1 MILLTGATGL
11 AGLRFLE
18 LFLQTS
24 ERRIRALYRNEAHI
38 PVKWRGEPRI
48 QWIQGDITDIIF
60 LETLDWAQIDTVVHM
75 AGMVSFFRKDR
86 KKMWHTN
93 VEGTKNLVNM
103 ALKKGLQHLIYLSSV
118 VTLTMR
124 QQTPVA
130 EEDTFDPGK
139 EKSLSYYNR
148 TKYYAELEVY
158 RAMAE
163 GLSATILAPSFILDY
178 APDFRSTASYFR
190 LFTKGLCFYTSGKMG
205 FVSAEDVARLAWL
218 SVHNPKVVGQKIIVS
233 SENVSYKDLNAWI
246 TQALWGNKK
255 KLRAISRRALYGI
268 MLVMRLFSFF
278 TKSSLLLSFEM
289 IKFAFV
295 RVDYK
300 NDKSLK
306 YFEDFSYNPVRT
318 VVRTVC
324 ACYNSQK
331 KI

>member
-1 MILLTGATGL
+1 MILLVGATGL
-11 AGLRFLE
+11 VGLRFLE
-18 LFLQTS
+18 VFLSTG
-24 ERRIRALYRNEAHI
+24 EGVIYALYRNEAHI
-38 PVKWRGEPRI
+38 PVKWREHTRI
-48 QWIQGDITDIIF
+48 KWIQGDITDIVF
-60 LETLDWAQIDTVVHM
+60 LETLDWAAIDTVVHM
-75 AGMVSFFRKDR
+75 AGMVSLFKKDR
-86 KKMWHTN
+86 KAMWHTN

-103 ALKKGLQHLIYLSSV
+103 ALKKGGQHLIYLSSV
-118 VTLTMR
+118 VTLTM
-124 QQTPVA
+124 QQQSPIT

-163 GLSATILAPSFILDY
+163 GLSATILAPSFILGY
-178 APDFRSTASYFR
+178 APDFRSSFYYFQ

-205 FVSAEDVARLAWL
+205 FVSAEDVARLAWR
-218 SVHNPKVVGQKIIVS
+218 SVHHPEVAGQKIIVS

-255 KLRAISRRALYGI
+255 KLRAVSRKTLCVVSL
-268 MLVMRLFSFF
+268 MMRLFSFF
-278 TKSSLLLSFEM
+278 TKSSLLLSSEM

-306 YFEDFSYNPVRT
+306 YFEDFSYSPVKSA
-318 VVRTVC
+318 VCAVC